1 MFMPAGRPDAVVVLA
16 DHVAMRVR
24 LRSAIEPFSP
34 VEFAASEAE
43 LISRMRRPAR
53 LVTIHGVAAY
63 ADVRLPARVRNEQAL
78 AVTPIV
84 VLASSKDPVW
94 RDREKLIDSGLVEDI
109 IHTDTEHLDPL
120 IAAWSLHRDRC
131 RPKVEALRLAHQ
143 TTPEPLHAF
152 LEELLLG
159 DSAKLSVAA
168 WAATKSDGS
177 RFALRRELAKEGVTP
192 SMLIDVARVLNIV
205 ARVLMRAADHQG
217 EPAGTAPEAGSS
229 RRLLARTLRMSP
241 RDVTHLAREEG
252 ADAVRDR
259 ARLAVRELL
268 RGSVQARRARR

>member
-1 MFMPAGRPDAVVVLA
+1 
-16 DHVAMRVR
+16 MRVR
-24 LRSAIEPFSP
+24 LRAALEPFSP

-43 LISRMRRPAR
+43 LIARVRRPAR
-53 LVTIHGVAAY
+53 LVAIHGVAPY
-63 ADVRLPARVRNEQAL
+63 ADQRLPARVRNGNGLRE
-78 AVTPIV
+78 TPLV

-94 RDREKLIDSGLVEDI
+94 CDREKLIASGLVEDI

-120 IAAWSLHRDRC
+120 VAAWSLRRDRC

-143 TTPEPLHAF
+143 ATPQPLHAF

-159 DSAKLSVAA
+159 DCANLSVAS
-168 WAATKSDGS
+168 WAATKTDGS

-205 ARVLMRAADHQG
+205 ARVLMRTADHQG
-217 EPAGTAPEAGSS
+217 EPAGTAPDVRSS

-241 RDVTHLAREEG
+241 ADVTHLAREEG

-259 ARLAVRELL
+259 ARRAVGELL
-268 RGSVQARRARR
+268 RGSGRATRTLR